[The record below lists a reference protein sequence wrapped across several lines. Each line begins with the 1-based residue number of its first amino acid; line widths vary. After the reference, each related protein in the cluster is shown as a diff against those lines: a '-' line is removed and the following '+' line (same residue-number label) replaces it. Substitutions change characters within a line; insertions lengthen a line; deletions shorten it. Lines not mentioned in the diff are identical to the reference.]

1 MTDIQDW
8 YVVEYSVRQRCFHV
22 EQVAEMLATNRQVF
36 ADMRAVDYIPL
47 AFAQMRDEAD
57 ELYRQFVAQVDP
69 AA

>member
-1 MTDIQDW
+1 
-8 YVVEYSVRQRCFHV
+8 
-22 EQVAEMLATNRQVF
+22 MLATNRQVF

-47 AFAQMRDEAD
+47 AFAQTRDEAD